1 MSGTT
6 AKGSVVFV
14 GAGPGDPELLTV
26 RAVNRL
32 ATADVVLYDALVDP
46 RIVAA
51 IPEGV
56 QKISVGKRAGRH
68 SFTQPEI
75 NALLLHLALKGKKV
89 LRLKGGDPTI
99 FGRLGEELE
108 TLRGYGIET
117 EIVPG
122 VTTAMAAAA
131 RAGISLTHRGMA
143 SAVQFITASN
153 KDAELPDL
161 PWAKV
166 AAGHATT
173 AIYMGRKLGVPMA
186 RRLIAEGAPADLPV
200 LVVSA
205 VTTPNERIQLTTLTE
220 MADVLPECDEKS
232 PVLLILGK
240 VAALASARAV
250 EVADVGP
257 APLFGK
263 AGA

>member
-1 MSGTT
+1 VSGST

-14 GAGPGDPELLTV
+14 GAGPGDPELMTV
-26 RAVNRL
+26 RAVRRL
-32 ATADVVLYDALVDP
+32 YESDVVLYDALVDP
-46 RIVAA
+46 RIVAM
-51 IPEGV
+51 IPEHV

-68 SFTQPEI
+68 SFTQTEI

-108 TLRGYGIET
+108 TLRGYGVET

-131 RAGISLTHRGMA
+131 RAGISLTHRGLA

-166 AAGHATT
+166 ATGHATT
-173 AIYMGRKLGVPMA
+173 AIYMGRKLGIPMA
-186 RRLIAEGAPADLPV
+186 KRLIAEGAPADLAV

-205 VTTPNERIQLTTLTE
+205 VTTPNERIQLTTLSD
-220 MADVLPECDEKS
+220 MADVLMGCEDKS
-232 PVLLILGK
+232 PVLLILGE
-240 VAALASARAV
+240 VAALADSKAV
-250 EVADVGP
+250 EIADVRPEP
-257 APLFGK
+257 AKGQ

>member
-1 MSGTT
+1 MNSPT
-6 AKGSVVFV
+6 AKGSVIFV
-14 GAGPGDPELLTV
+14 GAGPGDPELMTV
-26 RAVNRL
+26 RAVKRL
-32 ATADVVLYDALVDP
+32 GEADVVLYDALVDP
-46 RIVAA
+46 RIVAM
-51 IPEGV
+51 IPDHV
-56 QKISVGKRAGRH
+56 QKLSVGKRAGQH
-68 SFTQPEI
+68 SFTQGEI
-75 NALLLHLALKGKKV
+75 NALILHLALKGKKV

-108 TLRGYGIET
+108 TLKGYGIET

-122 VTTAMAAAA
+122 VTTAVAAAA
-131 RAGISLTHRGMA
+131 RAGISLTHRGKA

-173 AIYMGRKLGVPMA
+173 AIYMGRKLGIPMA
-186 RRLIAEGAPADLPV
+186 QRLIAEGAPADLPV

-205 VTTPNERIQLTTLTE
+205 VTTEHERVQLTTLTD
-220 MADVLPECDEKS
+220 MAEVLKDCEEKS
-232 PVLLILGK
+232 PVLLILGE
-240 VAALASARAV
+240 VAALADTRAV
-250 EVADVGP
+250 EVADLQTQPVK
-257 APLFGK
+257 GK